1 MQNAGQRSNNRLKE
15 YNDTETSI
23 RCCKERKRTMKIFN
37 WEKNKTLYR
46 YLKHGDLFCFKIAD
60 KLFGYGRLIAK
71 NKLGAT
77 VGIFDLFTLSPV
89 EPFDYKN
96 AGNYPILFKT
106 VLDCH
111 TLFVSKLESDWRI
124 IAQDPD
130 YQDLT
135 PSEITSI
142 NPAMELAH
150 NADFSIE
157 QEIDKEDARQKI
169 LKKIELLETPRSHYH
184 ILSLLIRYKPEIFCL
199 PIESFEEFGD
209 FIRDEFY
216 KIHHRDL
223 KV

>member
-1 MQNAGQRSNNRLKE
+1 
-15 YNDTETSI
+15 
-23 RCCKERKRTMKIFN
+23 MKIFN

-46 YLKHGDLFCFKIAD
+46 YIKNGDLFCFKIAER
-60 KLFGYGRLIAK
+60 LFGYGRLIAK

-130 YQDLT
+130 YQDPT

-199 PIESFEEFGD
+199 PIESFAGFGD